1 MPAAYAKCLSGIL
14 SQTFKARPRAG
25 LFLPGTN
32 RQARRAFFARRKSS
46 RVPDKLRRLLIA
58 FTFPCS

>member
-1 MPAAYAKCLSGIL
+1 LS
-14 SQTFKARPRAG
+14 
-25 LFLPGTN
+25 GTN

-46 RVPDKLRRLLIA
+46 GLPDTLRRLLIA